1 MSGPALKPS
10 QRVSVVGVIN
20 PQSAN
25 AVQASGWIDATKFHN
40 YMATIKVGALG
51 ALATVDAKIQQATSA
66 GGAGAKDV
74 AGRAITQLTKADAD
88 DNKQV
93 LINLKQEDLDF
104 NNGFKFF
111 QLSITPAVAACLI
124 DGTILG
130 FDPRY
135 DFASDNDAATVDEVV
150 G

>member
-1 MSGPALKPS
+1 MTNPNLKPS
-10 QRVSVVGVIN
+10 QRVSVVGVVN
-20 PQSAN
+20 PQSASS
-25 AVQASGWIDATKFHN
+25 VQTSGWIDATTFHN
-40 YMATIKVGALG
+40 YLAVIKVGAIG
-51 ALATVDAKIQQATSA
+51 SSATVDGKIEQATSS

-74 AGRAITQLTKADAD
+74 TGKAITQLTKAGTD

-111 QLSITPAVAACLI
+111 RLSITPATAASLI
-124 DGTILG
+124 DGTVLG

-135 DFASDNDAATVDEVV
+135 DFATDNDATTVDEVV

>member
-1 MSGPALKPS
+1 MSA
-10 QRVSVVGVIN
+10 
-20 PQSAN
+20 
-25 AVQASGWIDATKFHN
+25 
-40 YMATIKVGALG
+40 
-51 ALATVDAKIQQATSA
+51 
-66 GGAGAKDV
+66 AKDV
-74 AGRAITQLTKADAD
+74 SGRGITQLAKAGTD

-111 QLSITPAVAACLI
+111 RVSMTPAVAACLI
-124 DGTILG
+124 GAAVLG

-135 DFASDNDAATVDEVV
+135 DFATDNDAATVDEVV